1 MGWRDPRTRRLG
13 LRPRFLIAT
22 ALLVVTA
29 VTASLWTLGALS
41 RLSVAVG
48 ETLRQNDEA
57 TSATAQVA
65 TGLEREDD
73 ALLLVLAG
81 DATARDKLEDER
93 RNVDQRLEHLDA
105 VLNAPPE
112 QELVDG
118 LRIEI
123 ANYRQAANA
132 MAHES
137 PGSLVRYHR
146 EVNPLLR
153 RAVGFTARLRDRH
166 FEETHRVASSAH
178 DEVVRAQR
186 VVLGIS
192 LAALV
197 VSILLALQLAR
208 LVIVPLTEMTRGVR
222 AIASQNFSQ
231 RLAVTSRDEL
241 GELASAF
248 NDMAEHLTEFR
259 RSNLGE
265 VLQAKA
271 ALEATLQALPE
282 SVILLDDDRRV
293 LSMNRRAQDLLGVAG
308 SPDGLRARALE
319 VGGVPLE
326 ALVPGEGPNSS
337 PDAMDLA
344 KALRVTLNGT
354 ERRLLARS
362 LPVSDLSDAG
372 QRTILVLYD
381 VTELARLDEMRAEL
395 IAVASHE
402 LRTPLTTLRM
412 TLLMLKENVTS
423 LPPREQELVATCFAG
438 VQQLGETIAE
448 FLDLT
453 RIEAG
458 QMRLNVEAVDLRAL
472 LEQVAQRWAPR
483 ALEQEIELVVRPAE
497 ARVAGDVV
505 RLRVVFDNLLSNA
518 LKYTPRGGQIRID
531 TTPVEPEVGHRSVR
545 IAVVDTGSGVPA
557 AYRSRIFEKFFR
569 VEHHEPG
576 GEVGTR
582 GAGIGLYLCQQ
593 IVALHGGT
601 IRCEASEGSRGTNI
615 SFEIPMRV
623 DVPHSSRGV
632 HGNTALV

>member
-1 MGWRDPRTRRLG
+1 
-13 LRPRFLIAT
+13 
-22 ALLVVTA
+22 LVVTA

-65 TGLEREDD
+65 SGLEREDD
-73 ALLLVLAG
+73 ALLLVVAG
-81 DATARDKLEDER
+81 DATAREKLEGER
-93 RNVDQRLEHLDA
+93 RNVDEKLERLDA

-178 DEVVRAQR
+178 DEVVRAQG

-192 LAALV
+192 LVALI

-222 AIASQNFSQ
+222 AIAGQNFSQ

-293 LSMNRRAQDLLGVAG
+293 LSMNRRARDLLRVAG

-326 ALVPGEGPNSS
+326 ALVAGEGPHSR

-344 KALRVTLNGT
+344 RALRVTLNGT

-438 VQQLGETIAE
+438 VQQLGETIDE

-472 LEQVAQRWAPR
+472 LEQVAQRWSPR
-483 ALEQEIELVVRPAE
+483 AQDQDIELVVRPTD
-497 ARVAGDVV
+497 ARIDGDVV

-518 LKYTPRGGQIRID
+518 LKYTPRGGH
-531 TTPVEPEVGHRSVR
+531 T
-545 IAVVDTGSGVPA
+545 SG
-557 AYRSRIFEKFFR
+557 
-569 VEHHEPG
+569 
-576 GEVGTR
+576 
-582 GAGIGLYLCQQ
+582 GA
-593 IVALHGGT
+593 
-601 IRCEASEGSRGTNI
+601 R
-615 SFEIPMRV
+615 
-623 DVPHSSRGV
+623 
-632 HGNTALV
+632 

>member
-1 MGWRDPRTRRLG
+1 
-13 LRPRFLIAT
+13 
-22 ALLVVTA
+22 
-29 VTASLWTLGALS
+29 
-41 RLSVAVG
+41 LSVAVG
-48 ETLRQNDEA
+48 ETLRENDEA
-57 TSATAQVA
+57 TFATAQVA
-65 TGLEREDD
+65 SGLEREDD
-73 ALLLVLAG
+73 ALLLVVAG
-81 DATARDKLEDER
+81 DATAREKLEGER
-93 RNVDQRLEHLDA
+93 RNVDEKLEHLDA

-178 DEVVRAQR
+178 DEVVRAQG

-271 ALEATLQALPE
+271 ALESTLQALPE
-282 SVILLDDDRRV
+282 SVILLDDERRV
-293 LSMNRRAQDLLGVAG
+293 LSMNRRAQDLLGVVG
-308 SPDGLRARALE
+308 SPDGLRARALG

-326 ALVPGEGPNSS
+326 TLVAGEGPNPR

-362 LPVSDLSDAG
+362 LPVSDLNDAG

-438 VQQLGETIAE
+438 VQQLGETIDE

-458 QMRLNVEAVDLRAL
+458 QMRLNVEAVNLRAL
-472 LEQVAQRWAPR
+472 LEQVTQRWTPR
-483 ALEQEIELVVRPAE
+483 AQDQDIELVVRPTD
-497 ARVAGDVV
+497 ARVDGDVV

-531 TTPVEPEVGHRSVR
+531 ATPAEREEGYRSVR
-545 IAVVDTGSGVPA
+545 VAIVDTGPGVPA

-576 GEVGTR
+576 GDVGTR

-601 IRCEASEGSRGTNI
+601 IRCEAGEGSRGTSI
-615 SFEIPMRV
+615 SFDIPARV
-623 DVPHSSRGV
+623 DLHPASHSV
-632 HGNTALV
+632 NGNSALV

>member
-1 MGWRDPRTRRLG
+1 M
-13 LRPRFLIAT
+13 AT
-22 ALLVVTA
+22 ALLVITA

-48 ETLRQNDEA
+48 ETLRQNNEA
-57 TSATAQVA
+57 TQATAQLA
-65 TGLEREDD
+65 TGIEREDD

-81 DATARDKLEDER
+81 DATAREKLEGER
-93 RNVDQRLEHLDA
+93 KNVDERLEHLDA

-112 QELVDG
+112 QELVDA
-118 LRIEI
+118 LRAEI
-123 ANYRQAANA
+123 AGYRVAADA
-132 MAHES
+132 IAHDC
-137 PGSLVRYHR
+137 PGSLLRYHR

-166 FEETHRVASSAH
+166 FEETHRMASSAH
-178 DEVVRAQR
+178 DEVVRAR
-186 VVLGIS
+186 GVVLGIS
-192 LAALV
+192 LVALV
-197 VSILLALQLAR
+197 VSVLLALQLAR

-222 AIASQNFSQ
+222 AIAGQNFSQ

-282 SVILLDDDRRV
+282 AVILLDEDRRA
-293 LSMNRRAQDLLGVAG
+293 LSMNRRAKDLLGVAAL
-308 SPDGLRARALE
+308 PDGLRADELQ
-319 VGGVPLE
+319 VGGVTLE
-326 ALVPGEGPNSS
+326 ALVGREGPNSR

-344 KALRVTLNGT
+344 RALRVTLNGS

-362 LPVSDLSDAG
+362 FRVSDLGDAG

-381 VTELARLDEMRAEL
+381 VTEVARLDEMRAEL

-412 TLLMLKENVTS
+412 TLLMLKENLTS
-423 LPPREQELVATCFAG
+423 LPPREQELVATCFTG
-438 VQQLGETIAE
+438 VQQLGETIDE

-458 QMRLNVEAVDLRAL
+458 QMRLNLDRVDLRSL
-472 LEQVAQRWAPR
+472 LEQVARRWSPR
-483 ALEQEIELVVRPAE
+483 ALEQDVELIVKPSDAQID
-497 ARVAGDVV
+497 GDPV

-518 LKYTPRGGQIRID
+518 LKYTPRGGQIRME
-531 TTPVEPEVGHRSVR
+531 TTPVEIQGFGRSVR
-545 IAVVDTGSGVPA
+545 VAVVDTGPGVPWP
-557 AYRSRIFEKFFR
+557 YRSHIFEKFFR

-576 GEVGTR
+576 GDVGTR

-593 IVALHGGT
+593 IVGLHGGA
-601 IRCEASEGSRGTNI
+601 IRCEEAEGGGGAHI
-615 SFEIPMRV
+615 SFDLPL
-623 DVPHSSRGV
+623 RGDSQGRAAERRLSV
-632 HGNTALV
+632 NPA